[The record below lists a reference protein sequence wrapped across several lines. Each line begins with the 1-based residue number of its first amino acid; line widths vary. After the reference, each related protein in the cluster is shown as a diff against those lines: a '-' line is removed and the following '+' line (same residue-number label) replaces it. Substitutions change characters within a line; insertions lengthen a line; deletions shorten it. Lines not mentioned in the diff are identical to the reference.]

1 MSPAGRAHARPLRGL
16 GEELAGFEGRR
27 DLNGAR
33 VRLVS
38 QSSASV
44 RSSGL
49 RWRVVVIDVTPPE
62 VISVKPETLVAA
74 GSQPVAVYE
83 LRPPSALHSDEASI
97 AMACAEHALS
107 ELRSAGCKR
116 RRVESQLA
124 AAAAA
129 AAAATAAA
137 ASAAAARLGPI
148 QAAAASAGAR
158 ERTAELT
165 LDSATG
171 VCFLLGT
178 ADLGRLLRV
187 CKAWGAAACMT
198 VRDPAWQVRTLC
210 AQDLTRK
217 GNPFAVSHGTRRLWM
232 QAQPQEAAKLD
243 VRTLVSLGAPR
254 SVLLLRLDNSWL
266 AEKTQFKSCQQINY
280 DVQHHGL
287 STMVDR
293 AMPAVHA
300 QQIVR
305 QIADDLNAALAF
317 VEEMLSAPGGGPLGN
332 DLKLVATLEYAA
344 HSYSSVT
351 TSLRSDQVLL
361 LPSDGSHSGMQVHSR
376 MRISIGGR
384 TFGHLPVACGAAAG
398 EGRLMRHPMYNTWP
412 ESMRRAHPFV
422 IRTATRAANDQPGV
436 PA

>member
-1 MSPAGRAHARPLRGL
+1 MPALSEGL
-16 GEELAGFEGRR
+16 EMELAGFEGRR

-38 QSSASV
+38 QTPASISSALRWST
-44 RSSGL
+44 GL

-62 VISVKPETLVAA
+62 VISVKSENLVAA
-74 GSQPVAVYE
+74 GSQPFAVYE
-83 LRPPSALHSDEASI
+83 LRPPSALRSDEASI
-97 AMACAEHALS
+97 AMACAEHALA
-107 ELRSAGCKR
+107 EQRSAGCKR
-116 RRVESQLA
+116 RRVEWHLV
-124 AAAAA
+124 
-129 AAAATAAA
+129 AA

-187 CKAWGAAACMT
+187 CKAWGAAVCMA
-198 VRDPAWQVRTLC
+198 VRDPAWQVRTLS

-217 GNPFAVSHGTRRLWM
+217 SNPFAVSHGTRRLWM

-254 SVLLLRLDNSWL
+254 SALLLRLDNSWL

-280 DVQHHGL
+280 DVHHHGL
-287 STMVDR
+287 STMLDR
-293 AMPAVHA
+293 SAMSSVHA

-305 QIADDLNAALAF
+305 QVADDLKAALAF

-332 DLKLVATLEYAA
+332 DLKLVATL
-344 HSYSSVT
+344 
-351 TSLRSDQVLL
+351 L
-361 LPSDGSHSGMQVHSR
+361 LPSDGGHSGMQVHSR

-384 TFGHLPVACGAAAG
+384 TLGHLPVACGAAAG

-422 IRTATRAANDQPGV
+422 IRTTTRAAASTA